1 MTFGL
6 FLFSLAPLV
15 LPQFPNTGDLISVL
29 LGFSAQ
35 RMISDE
41 TSYYL
46 ASNYL
51 VILLSLLFF
60 TSLAD
65 RLTGFLSKK
74 FPVASE
80 WVIAVFN
87 GSLLILTTAL
97 LV

>member
-1 MTFGL
+1 M
-6 FLFSLAPLV
+6 
-15 LPQFPNTGDLISVL
+15 
-29 LGFSAQ
+29 
-35 RMISDE
+35 
-41 TSYYL
+41 
-46 ASNYL
+46 
-51 VILLSLLFF
+51 ILLSLLFF

-65 RLTGFLSKK
+65 RLTEFLSEK

>member
-1 MTFGL
+1 MKRLIGYSLFCMAAGIFIGL
-6 FLFSLAPLV
+6 IVADIFWC
-15 LPQFPNTGDLISVL
+15 
-29 LGFSAQ
+29 
-35 RMISDE
+35 
-41 TSYYL
+41 
-46 ASNYL
+46 
-51 VILLSLLFF
+51 ILLSLLFF

>member
-1 MTFGL
+1 MQQWTDLFLNKPMPEVWMQGLLFVTFGL
-6 FLFSLAPLV
+6 HLLF
-15 LPQFPNTGDLISVL
+15 VL
-29 LGFSAQ
+29 LMLGTA
-35 RMISDE
+35 
-41 TSYYL
+41 
-46 ASNYL
+46 
-51 VILLSLLFF
+51 LLSLLFF

>member
-1 MTFGL
+1 M
-6 FLFSLAPLV
+6 FSLAPLV
-15 LPQFPNTGDLISVL
+15 LPGLSNTGDLISVL

-65 RLTGFLSKK
+65 RLTGLFARK

-80 WVIAVFN
+80 WMMAVFN

-97 LV
+97 LL

>member
-1 MTFGL
+1 M
-6 FLFSLAPLV
+6 
-15 LPQFPNTGDLISVL
+15 ISVL
-29 LGFSAQ
+29 PLPPKVS
-35 RMISDE
+35 RTISPCR
-41 TSYYL
+41 
-46 ASNYL
+46 
-51 VILLSLLFF
+51 LLFF